1 MHPRPYILFHTHKKH
16 IYNDLNTHVTV
27 LKNTHSDSTPRAR
40 GGVVSKSIYA
50 IRMALRLSFITKL
63 HFVVQK
69 IPQNL
74 HICNFCCTFAAEFKL
89 AYCGLM
95 TIAIFG
101 NAMKSRTVTE
111 VRHILDFMTEKGI
124 HVLLSQELRQEL
136 DLREYP
142 GFPEN
147 WDGETQPENVYGEP
161 IDFAVSVGGDGTF
174 LTSAAAIG
182 DKNIPILGVNC
193 GHLGFLAEVQT
204 DDLDKILKQ
213 LVDGQYTIEQRSLL
227 HLTILDKDGIV
238 RDGLMMSPNAL
249 NEIAIL
255 KQGLTNMLTIETK
268 INGELLHTYHS
279 DGLVIATPT
288 GSTAYNLSIG
298 GPLLVPQSRGII
310 LTPIAPHSLTVRPI
324 VILDEWKI
332 DIKVSSRYDAYMV
345 SVDGRSMSLSTD
357 MSLHIERAPYTV
369 KVVQIG
375 DNGFIKSLRNKLNW
389 GK

>member
-1 MHPRPYILFHTHKKH
+1 
-16 IYNDLNTHVTV
+16 
-27 LKNTHSDSTPRAR
+27 
-40 GGVVSKSIYA
+40 
-50 IRMALRLSFITKL
+50 
-63 HFVVQK
+63 
-69 IPQNL
+69 
-74 HICNFCCTFAAEFKL
+74 
-89 AYCGLM
+89 M

-101 NAMKSRTVTE
+101 NAMKPSTLIE
-111 VRHILDFMTEKGI
+111 VRHILQFMTEKGI

-147 WDGETQPENVYGEP
+147 WDGEQQPETVYGEP
-161 IDFAVSVGGDGTF
+161 IDFALSVGGDGTF

-182 DKNIPILGVNC
+182 NKNIPILGVNC

-204 DDLDKILKQ
+204 QNVDEILQQ
-213 LVDGQYTIEQRSLL
+213 LVAGEYTIERRHLLSLS
-227 HLTILDKDGIV
+227 ILDKEGNK
-238 RDGLMMSPNAL
+238 RDDLVMAPNAL

-268 INGELLHTYHS
+268 VNGELLHNYHS
-279 DGLVIATPT
+279 DGLIIATPT

-298 GPLLVPQSRGII
+298 GPLVVPQSRGII

-324 VILDEWKI
+324 VMPDDWKF
-332 DIKVSSRYDAYMV
+332 DIRVNSRYDAYMV
-345 SVDGRSMSLSTD
+345 SVDGRSQSLSTD

-375 DNGFIKSLRNKLNW
+375 DNSFLKSLRTKLNW
-389 GK
+389 GI

>member
-1 MHPRPYILFHTHKKH
+1 
-16 IYNDLNTHVTV
+16 
-27 LKNTHSDSTPRAR
+27 
-40 GGVVSKSIYA
+40 
-50 IRMALRLSFITKL
+50 
-63 HFVVQK
+63 
-69 IPQNL
+69 
-74 HICNFCCTFAAEFKL
+74 
-89 AYCGLM
+89 M

-101 NAMKSRTVTE
+101 NAMKPNTLVE
-111 VRHILDFMTEKGI
+111 VRHILQFMTEKGI

-147 WDGETQPENVYGEP
+147 WDGEQQPENVYGEP
-161 IDFAVSVGGDGTF
+161 IDFALSVGGDGTF

-182 DKNIPILGVNC
+182 NKNIPILGVNC

-204 DDLDKILKQ
+204 QNVDEILQQ
-213 LVDGQYTIEQRSLL
+213 LVAGEYTIERRHLL
-227 HLTILDKDGIV
+227 SLTILDKEGNK
-238 RDGLMMSPNAL
+238 RDDLVMAPNAL

-268 INGELLHTYHS
+268 VNGELLHTYHS
-279 DGLVIATPT
+279 DGLIIATPT

-298 GPLLVPQSRGII
+298 GPLVVPQSRGII

-324 VILDEWKI
+324 VMPDDWKF
-332 DIKVSSRYDAYMV
+332 DIRVSSRYDAYMV
-345 SVDGRSMSLSTD
+345 SVDGRSQSLSTD

-375 DNGFIKSLRNKLNW
+375 DNSFLKSLRTKLNW
-389 GK
+389 GI

>member
-1 MHPRPYILFHTHKKH
+1 
-16 IYNDLNTHVTV
+16 
-27 LKNTHSDSTPRAR
+27 
-40 GGVVSKSIYA
+40 
-50 IRMALRLSFITKL
+50 
-63 HFVVQK
+63 
-69 IPQNL
+69 
-74 HICNFCCTFAAEFKL
+74 
-89 AYCGLM
+89 M

-101 NAMKSRTVTE
+101 NAMKSRTLGE
-111 VRHILDFMTEKGI
+111 VRYILDFMAKKGI
-124 HVLLSQELRQEL
+124 NVLLSQELRQEL

-147 WDGETQPENVYGEP
+147 WDGDRQPENVYGEP
-161 IDFAVSVGGDGTF
+161 IDFALSIGGDGTF

-182 DKNIPILGVNC
+182 NKNIPIVGINC

-204 DDLDKILKQ
+204 DEMDDILDK
-213 LVDGQYTIEQRSLL
+213 LVNGEYTIEQRSLL
-227 HLTILDKDGIV
+227 NLTVLDKDGLV
-238 RDGLMMSPNAL
+238 RDGLILSPNAL

-255 KQGLTNMLTIETK
+255 KHGLTNMLTIETK

-298 GPLLVPQSRGII
+298 GPLLVPQSRGMI

-324 VILDEWKI
+324 VILDEWRI
-332 DIKVSSRYDAYMV
+332 DLKVSSRYDSYMV
-345 SVDGRSMSLSTD
+345 SVDGRSQSLSTD
-357 MSLHIERAPYTV
+357 LSLHIERAPYTT

-375 DNGFIKSLRNKLNW
+375 DNGFLKSLRNKLNW

>member
-1 MHPRPYILFHTHKKH
+1 
-16 IYNDLNTHVTV
+16 
-27 LKNTHSDSTPRAR
+27 
-40 GGVVSKSIYA
+40 
-50 IRMALRLSFITKL
+50 
-63 HFVVQK
+63 
-69 IPQNL
+69 
-74 HICNFCCTFAAEFKL
+74 
-89 AYCGLM
+89 
-95 TIAIFG
+95 
-101 NAMKSRTVTE
+101 MKSTTLRE
-111 VRHILDFMTEKGI
+111 VRHILDFMTEKGV

-161 IDFAVSVGGDGTF
+161 IDFALSVGGDGTF
-174 LTSAAAIG
+174 LTTAAAVG
-182 DKNIPILGVNC
+182 NKNIPILGVNC

-204 DDLDKILKQ
+204 QDLDDILQK
-213 LVDGQYTIEQRSLL
+213 LVAGEYTIEQRGLL
-227 HLTILDKDGIV
+227 HLTVLDKDGIT
-238 RDGLMMSPNAL
+238 REGLILSPNAL

-268 INGELLHTYHS
+268 INGEPLHTYHS

-298 GPLLVPQSRGII
+298 GPILVPQSRGII

-324 VILDEWKI
+324 IILDEWKL
-332 DIKVSSRYDAYMV
+332 DIKVSSRYDTFMV
-345 SVDGRSMSLSTD
+345 SVDGRSQTLSTD
-357 MSLHIERAPYTV
+357 VSLHIERAPYTT

-375 DNGFIKSLRNKLNW
+375 DNSFLKSLQNKLNW